1 MATRLER
8 IQIVLTVLTPLMLGL
23 GGLWFKRAEQRL
35 NGEQQVLLAK
45 QQDLQTQ
52 QAKISGQLSQ
62 LQTRTTMV
70 QAMKEYF
77 EMLVAADSS
86 KGKMAAYALYML
98 NKEDPEMAVSLVL
111 ASDRPALR
119 SVLVDLGQRDT
130 MIRNLVAQRISSR
143 EGLPGDPHSTATRM
157 TANATSVLAQMGG
170 DERNGWSYLGTF
182 RDGRWRHGPTV
193 QIDQQMPQ
201 VDKSY
206 PVAMSLY
213 LRATAPND
221 EYRHGDIRGVIPVGD
236 RLRVDELR
244 QYGNRVWARVTV
256 LHSEASATPM
266 N

>member
-8 IQIVLTVLTPLMLGL
+8 IQIVFAVLTPLMLGL
-23 GGLWFKRAEQRL
+23 GGLWFRNAEQDL
-35 NGEQQVLLAK
+35 SDK
-45 QQDLQTQ
+45 QQELQVQ
-52 QAKISGQLSQ
+52 QAQISSQLSQ

-70 QAMKEYF
+70 QAMKGYF
-77 EMLVAADSS
+77 EMLVAPDSS
-86 KGKMAAYALYML
+86 QGKMAAYALYML

-130 MIRNLVAQRISSR
+130 VIRNLVAQRISSR
-143 EGLPGDPHSTATRM
+143 EGLPGDPHGAATPM

-193 QIDQQMPQ
+193 QIDQRLPRTGE
-201 VDKSY
+201 SF
-206 PVAMSLY
+206 PVATSLY
-213 LRATAPND
+213 LRATAPD
-221 EYRHGDIRGVIPVGD
+221 ADYRHGDIRGVIPVGD
-236 RLRVDELR
+236 RLRVDEVR
-244 QYGNRVWARVTV
+244 RYDNRVWARVTV
-256 LHSEASATPM
+256 LHSEGSATPM